1 MKKNKYGIYGTFPGS
16 FSRVLAAA
24 FVAAVTAGIMPV
36 YSAYAASPA
45 FSRTEEEWSK
55 LKDNMIEY
63 DELEDLIHEYNAT
76 VQDNQ
81 YTYQKFRQDY
91 GDTNE
96 KVAQEYYKLAQDYYS
111 DMSGDDDASS
121 RMSDLNLQIQGDS
134 MQKEGDETLEDSKIY
149 LLTYE
154 QTEKNLAVTAQSDM
168 ISYYENLIQ
177 KEQAQDTLEEA
188 KENLSLAQTKLS
200 AGTIT
205 QQDLLSAQED
215 VQTAEND
222 LTQLENTI
230 KNLKENFQVLLGWSY
245 NDTPE
250 IGALPEVDENEIASM
265 NPDTDLAQAIEN
277 NYTLKINERKLENA
291 KNETVKNQLTTAIA
305 NNKKQIGAS
314 LSSAYKKVLSAQLS
328 LEQAQTNAQLEQT
341 NLSNAALRL
350 AAGMMTKNDY
360 DSQERTAKTSEN
372 SVKTAQISLLS
383 AVENYKW
390 ALKGLAEAEDQ

>member
-1 MKKNKYGIYGTFPGS
+1 MAAGT
-16 FSRVLAAA
+16 
-24 FVAAVTAGIMPV
+24 IPV

-45 FSRTEEEWSK
+45 LPEPEEEWAK
-55 LKDNMIEY
+55 LKDNVIEY

-76 VQDNQ
+76 VQNNQ

-96 KVAQEYYKLAQDYYS
+96 EVAQEYYKLAQDYYS

-121 RMSDLNLQIQGDS
+121 RMSDLNLQIQGDN
-134 MQKEGDETLEDSKIY
+134 MQKQGDQTLEDSKIY
-149 LLTYE
+149 LFTYE
-154 QTEKNLAVTAQSDM
+154 QAEKNLAVTAQSDM

-177 KEQAQDTLEEA
+177 KEQAQAALEEA
-188 KENLSLAQTKLS
+188 KENLALAQTKLS

-205 QQDLLSAQED
+205 QLDLLTAQEN
-215 VQTAEND
+215 VQTAENN

-245 NDTPE
+245 NDSPE
-250 IGALPEVDENEIASM
+250 IGDLPDVDENEIRAM

-277 NYTLKINERKLENA
+277 NYILKINERKLENA
-291 KNETVKNQLTTAIA
+291 KNDTVKNQLSTAIA

-328 LEQAQTNAQLEQT
+328 LSQAQTKAQLEQT
-341 NLSNAALRL
+341 NLSNAALKM

-360 DSQERTAKTSEN
+360 DAQERTAKASEN

-390 ALKGLAEAEDQ
+390 ALKGLAAAQ

>member
-1 MKKNKYGIYGTFPGS
+1 MRKNKYGTYGTFSRS

-24 FVAAVTAGIMPV
+24 FVAAVAAGTMPV
-36 YSAYAASPA
+36 YSAYAASPSFA
-45 FSRTEEEWSK
+45 RTEEEWAK
-55 LKDNMIEY
+55 LRDNVIEY
-63 DELEDLIHEYNAT
+63 DELEGLIHEYNAT
-76 VQDNQ
+76 VQNNQ

-96 KVAQEYYKLAQDYYS
+96 GVAQEYYKLAQDYYN

-121 RMSDLNLQIQGDS
+121 RMSDLNLQIQGDN
-134 MQKEGDETLEDSKIY
+134 MQKQGDETLEDSRIY

-154 QTEKNLAVTAQSDM
+154 QAEKNLVVTAQSDM

-177 KEQAQDTLEEA
+177 KEQAEATLTEA
-188 KENLSLAQTKLS
+188 KENLALAQTKLS

-205 QQDLLSAQED
+205 QLDLLTAQEN
-215 VQTAEND
+215 VQTAENN

-245 NDTPE
+245 NDSPE
-250 IGALPEVDENEIASM
+250 IGSLTDVDENEIAAM

-277 NYTLKINERKLENA
+277 NYTLKINER
-291 KNETVKNQLTTAIA
+291 TTAIA

-314 LSSAYKKVLSAQLS
+314 LSGAYKKVLSAQIS
-328 LEQAQTNAQLEQT
+328 LQQAQTKAQLEQT
-341 NLSNAALRL
+341 NLSNAALKM

-360 DSQERTAKTSEN
+360 DAQERAAKTSEN

-383 AVENYKW
+383 TVENYKW
-390 ALKGLAEAEDQ
+390 AVKGLAAAQ

>member
-1 MKKNKYGIYGTFPGS
+1 M
-16 FSRVLAAA
+16 R
-24 FVAAVTAGIMPV
+24 
-36 YSAYAASPA
+36 
-45 FSRTEEEWSK
+45 EK
-55 LKDNMIEY
+55 LQ
-63 DELEDLIHEYNAT
+63 LIHEYNAT
-76 VQDNQ
+76 VQNNQ

-96 KVAQEYYKLAQDYYS
+96 EVAQEYYKLAQDYYN

-121 RMSDLNLQIQGDS
+121 RMSDLNLQIQGDN
-134 MQKEGDETLEDSKIY
+134 MQKQGDETLEDSRIY

-154 QTEKNLAVTAQSDM
+154 QAEKNLVVTAQSDM

-177 KEQAQDTLEEA
+177 KEQAEATLTEA
-188 KENLSLAQTKLS
+188 KENLALAQTKLS

-205 QQDLLSAQED
+205 QLDLLTAQEN
-215 VQTAEND
+215 VQTAENN

-245 NDTPE
+245 NDSPE
-250 IGALPEVDENEIASM
+250 IGSLTDVDENEIAAM

-314 LSSAYKKVLSAQLS
+314 LSGAYKKVLSAQIS
-328 LEQAQTNAQLEQT
+328 LQQAQTKAQLEQT
-341 NLSNAALRL
+341 NLSNAALKM

-360 DSQERTAKTSEN
+360 DAQERAAKTSEN

-390 ALKGLAEAEDQ
+390 AVKGLAAAQ

>member
-1 MKKNKYGIYGTFPGS
+1 MRKNKYGTYGTFSRS

-24 FVAAVTAGIMPV
+24 FVAAVAAGTMPV
-36 YSAYAASPA
+36 YSAYAASPSFA
-45 FSRTEEEWSK
+45 RTEEEWAK
-55 LKDNMIEY
+55 LRDNVIEY
-63 DELEDLIHEYNAT
+63 DELEGLIHEYNAT
-76 VQDNQ
+76 VQNNQ
-81 YTYQKFRQDY
+81 Y
-91 GDTNE
+91 
-96 KVAQEYYKLAQDYYS
+96 
-111 DMSGDDDASS
+111 MSGDDDASS
-121 RMSDLNLQIQGDS
+121 RMSDLNLQIQGDN
-134 MQKEGDETLEDSKIY
+134 MQKQGDETLEDSRIY

-154 QTEKNLAVTAQSDM
+154 QAEKNLVVTAQSDM

-177 KEQAQDTLEEA
+177 KEQAEATLTEA
-188 KENLSLAQTKLS
+188 KENLALAQTKLS

-205 QQDLLSAQED
+205 QLDLLTAQEN
-215 VQTAEND
+215 VQTAENN

-245 NDTPE
+245 NDSPE
-250 IGALPEVDENEIASM
+250 IGSLTDVDENEIAAM

-314 LSSAYKKVLSAQLS
+314 LSGAYKKVLSAQIS
-328 LEQAQTNAQLEQT
+328 LQQAQTKAQLEQT
-341 NLSNAALRL
+341 NLSNAALKM

-360 DSQERTAKTSEN
+360 DAQERAAKTSEN

-390 ALKGLAEAEDQ
+390 AVKGLAAAQ